1 MAENLTTEN
10 LKSASNLTIIS
21 QITDN
26 VSVICAENDT
36 LKTFPL
42 KSINREELN
51 TIKTDLEE
59 IKPKFKEYN
68 VKSVD
73 ESAGLINNNGKLSVN
88 LSNGLAF
95 QSNGSISVRVGNGLG
110 IDDDQ
115 RLKVNINTNGL
126 KIVDDVIQLNV
137 DSKFNFDSTGA
148 LVFKGLP
155 IVEYNNGLL
164 ATYIQ
169 DGNFKGCYTVG
180 LDPTF
185 KQIKDVSYGLVFD
198 EKTGTLSLIP
208 ETKLIKTFGNGLI
221 YDEEN
226 KKLSV
231 DDSKY
236 KQNYAY
242 NDLGVYIT
250 GAHNYGKI
258 VCLGGRF
265 TADISYNSITYFI
278 DVLFEAKNDN
288 LYARVL
294 SNNSPLSICQVTD
307 DNGLN
312 QFYLMNKNGT
322 GIYTVNVLQYSDF
335 TLKENIKLS
344 ANVSNELFK
353 PFTVINP
360 IDEPP
365 IESGSY
371 SLNVEVTQNENHS
384 YQQLNQYS
392 PKTIEVGTDVIRVE
406 ITDSGGAI
414 QLTLLP
420 GETKEYSG
428 VTYSFIDGVVTA
440 SLSWYNQGMKT
451 YKLVYK
457 ELSYKWKVN

>member
-10 LKSASNLTIIS
+10 LKSASNLTVIS
-21 QITDN
+21 EITND

-42 KSINREELN
+42 KSINREELD
-51 TIKTDLEE
+51 TIKTDLEK
-59 IKPKFKEYN
+59 IKPKCE
-68 VKSVD
+68 
-73 ESAGLINNNGKLSVN
+73 
-88 LSNGLAF
+88 
-95 QSNGSISVRVGNGLG
+95 
-110 IDDDQ
+110 
-115 RLKVNINTNGL
+115 
-126 KIVDDVIQLNV
+126 
-137 DSKFNFDSTGA
+137 
-148 LVFKGLP
+148 
-155 IVEYNNGLL
+155 
-164 ATYIQ
+164 
-169 DGNFKGCYTVG
+169 
-180 LDPTF
+180 
-185 KQIKDVSYGLVFD
+185 
-198 EKTGTLSLIP
+198 
-208 ETKLIKTFGNGLI
+208 
-221 YDEEN
+221 
-226 KKLSV
+226 
-231 DDSKY
+231 KY
-236 KQNYAY
+236 KQNYSY

-250 GAHNYGKI
+250 DAHNAGGLIIK
-258 VCLGGRF
+258 GGRF
-265 TADISYNSITYFI
+265 SADISYNHITYFI
-278 DVLFEAKNDN
+278 DVLFEAKNNN

-307 DNGLN
+307 ENGLN
-312 QFYLMNKNGT
+312 QFYLMNKNGS

-335 TLKENIKLS
+335 TLNKSIKLS
-344 ANVSNELFK
+344 ANVSNDYFK

-365 IESGSY
+365 TESGSY
-371 SLNVEVTQNENHS
+371 SLKVEVAQSENYA

-406 ITDSGGAI
+406 ITDSGGAT

-440 SLSWYNQGMKT
+440 SSRWYNQGMKT

>member
-10 LKSASNLTIIS
+10 LKSASNLTVIS
-21 QITDN
+21 EITDG

-42 KSINREELN
+42 KSINREELD
-51 TIKTDLEE
+51 TIKTDLEK
-59 IKPKFKEYN
+59 IKPKCE
-68 VKSVD
+68 
-73 ESAGLINNNGKLSVN
+73 
-88 LSNGLAF
+88 
-95 QSNGSISVRVGNGLG
+95 
-110 IDDDQ
+110 
-115 RLKVNINTNGL
+115 
-126 KIVDDVIQLNV
+126 
-137 DSKFNFDSTGA
+137 
-148 LVFKGLP
+148 
-155 IVEYNNGLL
+155 
-164 ATYIQ
+164 
-169 DGNFKGCYTVG
+169 
-180 LDPTF
+180 
-185 KQIKDVSYGLVFD
+185 
-198 EKTGTLSLIP
+198 
-208 ETKLIKTFGNGLI
+208 
-221 YDEEN
+221 
-226 KKLSV
+226 
-231 DDSKY
+231 KY

-242 NDLGVYIT
+242 NYLGVYIT
-250 GAHNYGKI
+250 GAISAGSLI
-258 VCLGGRF
+258 VLGGRF

-278 DVLFEAKNDN
+278 DVLFEAKNNN

-307 DNGLN
+307 ENGLN
-312 QFYLMNKNGT
+312 QFYLMSKNGI

-335 TLKENIKLS
+335 ILSEDIKLS
-344 ANVSNELFK
+344 ADVNNDYFK

-371 SLNVEVTQNENHS
+371 SLKVEVAQSENYA

-406 ITDSGGAI
+406 IIDSGGATR
-414 QLTLLP
+414 LTLLP

-428 VTYSFIDGVVTA
+428 DTYSFIDGVVTK
-440 SLSWYNQGMKT
+440 SSSWYNQGMKT

>member
-1 MAENLTTEN
+1 MAENLTTDN
-10 LKSASNLTIIS
+10 LKSASNLTVIS
-21 QITDN
+21 EITDN
-26 VSVICAENDT
+26 VSVICAESDT

-59 IKPKFKEYN
+59 IKPKCE
-68 VKSVD
+68 
-73 ESAGLINNNGKLSVN
+73 
-88 LSNGLAF
+88 
-95 QSNGSISVRVGNGLG
+95 
-110 IDDDQ
+110 
-115 RLKVNINTNGL
+115 
-126 KIVDDVIQLNV
+126 
-137 DSKFNFDSTGA
+137 
-148 LVFKGLP
+148 
-155 IVEYNNGLL
+155 
-164 ATYIQ
+164 
-169 DGNFKGCYTVG
+169 
-180 LDPTF
+180 
-185 KQIKDVSYGLVFD
+185 
-198 EKTGTLSLIP
+198 
-208 ETKLIKTFGNGLI
+208 
-221 YDEEN
+221 
-226 KKLSV
+226 
-231 DDSKY
+231 KY
-236 KQNYAY
+236 KQNYSY
-242 NDLGVYIT
+242 DDLGVYIT

-258 VCLGGRF
+258 VCVGGRF
-265 TADISYNSITYFI
+265 TADISYKTINSITYFI
-278 DVLFEAKNDN
+278 DVLFEAKNNN

-307 DNGLN
+307 ENGLN

-335 TLKENIKLS
+335 TLKESIKLS
-344 ANVSNELFK
+344 ANVNNDYFK

-371 SLNVEVTQNENHS
+371 SLKVEVAQSENYA

-406 ITDSGGAI
+406 ITDSGGAT

-428 VTYSFIDGVVTA
+428 ATYSFIDGVVTT

>member
-10 LKSASNLTIIS
+10 LKSASNLTVIS

-42 KSINREELN
+42 KSINREELD
-51 TIKTDLEE
+51 TIKIDLEK
-59 IKPKFKEYN
+59 IKPKCE
-68 VKSVD
+68 
-73 ESAGLINNNGKLSVN
+73 
-88 LSNGLAF
+88 
-95 QSNGSISVRVGNGLG
+95 
-110 IDDDQ
+110 
-115 RLKVNINTNGL
+115 
-126 KIVDDVIQLNV
+126 
-137 DSKFNFDSTGA
+137 
-148 LVFKGLP
+148 
-155 IVEYNNGLL
+155 
-164 ATYIQ
+164 
-169 DGNFKGCYTVG
+169 
-180 LDPTF
+180 
-185 KQIKDVSYGLVFD
+185 
-198 EKTGTLSLIP
+198 
-208 ETKLIKTFGNGLI
+208 
-221 YDEEN
+221 
-226 KKLSV
+226 
-231 DDSKY
+231 KY

-258 VCLGGRF
+258 VSVGGRF
-265 TADISYNSITYFI
+265 TADISIISINSITYFI
-278 DVLFEAKNDN
+278 DVLFEAKNNN

-294 SNNSPLSICQVTD
+294 CNNSPLSICQVTD
-307 DNGLN
+307 EKGLN

-322 GIYTVNVLQYSDF
+322 GSYTVNVLQYSDF
-335 TLKENIKLS
+335 TLKDNIKLS
-344 ANVSNELFK
+344 ATVSNELFK

-365 IESGSY
+365 TESGSY
-371 SLNVEVTQNENHS
+371 SLNVEVAQNENYA

-406 ITDSGGAI
+406 ITDLGGAT

-420 GETKEYSG
+420 GETKTYSG
-428 VTYSFIDGVVTA
+428 TEYSFIDGVVT
-440 SLSWYNQGMKT
+440 SQYSWYNQGMKT

>member
-1 MAENLTTEN
+1 MAENLTTDN
-10 LKSASNLTIIS
+10 LKNASSLTVIS
-21 QITDN
+21 EITDY

-42 KSINREELN
+42 KSINREELA

-59 IKPKFKEYN
+59 IKPKCE
-68 VKSVD
+68 
-73 ESAGLINNNGKLSVN
+73 
-88 LSNGLAF
+88 
-95 QSNGSISVRVGNGLG
+95 
-110 IDDDQ
+110 
-115 RLKVNINTNGL
+115 
-126 KIVDDVIQLNV
+126 
-137 DSKFNFDSTGA
+137 
-148 LVFKGLP
+148 
-155 IVEYNNGLL
+155 
-164 ATYIQ
+164 
-169 DGNFKGCYTVG
+169 
-180 LDPTF
+180 
-185 KQIKDVSYGLVFD
+185 
-198 EKTGTLSLIP
+198 
-208 ETKLIKTFGNGLI
+208 
-221 YDEEN
+221 
-226 KKLSV
+226 
-231 DDSKY
+231 KY
-236 KQNYAY
+236 KQNYSY
-242 NDLGVYIT
+242 NDLGVYIR
-250 GAHNYGKI
+250 GAFSAGGLI
-258 VCLGGRF
+258 IQGGRF
-265 TADISYNSITYFI
+265 TANITVDSITYFI
-278 DVLFEAKNDN
+278 DVLFEAKNNN

-307 DNGLN
+307 ENGLN

-335 TLKENIKLS
+335 TLNEKLKLS
-344 ANVSNELFK
+344 ANVSSELFK

-365 IESGSY
+365 TESGSY
-371 SLNVEVTQNENHS
+371 LLNVEVTQNENYS
-384 YQQLNQYS
+384 YQSLNQSS

-428 VTYSFIDGVVTA
+428 ATYSFIDGVVTS

>member
-10 LKSASNLTIIS
+10 LKSASNLTVIS
-21 QITDN
+21 EITDD
-26 VSVICAENDT
+26 VSVICAESDT

-42 KSINREELN
+42 KSINREELD

-59 IKPKFKEYN
+59 IKPKCE
-68 VKSVD
+68 
-73 ESAGLINNNGKLSVN
+73 
-88 LSNGLAF
+88 
-95 QSNGSISVRVGNGLG
+95 
-110 IDDDQ
+110 
-115 RLKVNINTNGL
+115 
-126 KIVDDVIQLNV
+126 
-137 DSKFNFDSTGA
+137 
-148 LVFKGLP
+148 
-155 IVEYNNGLL
+155 
-164 ATYIQ
+164 
-169 DGNFKGCYTVG
+169 
-180 LDPTF
+180 
-185 KQIKDVSYGLVFD
+185 
-198 EKTGTLSLIP
+198 
-208 ETKLIKTFGNGLI
+208 
-221 YDEEN
+221 
-226 KKLSV
+226 
-231 DDSKY
+231 KY
-236 KQNYAY
+236 KQNYSY

-250 GAHNYGKI
+250 GAQNYGGI
-258 VCLGGRF
+258 VSVGGRF
-265 TADISYNSITYFI
+265 TSEIKIDEITYFI
-278 DVLFEAKNDN
+278 DVLFEAKNNN

-307 DNGLN
+307 ENGLN

-335 TLKENIKLS
+335 ILNDSIKLS
-344 ANVSNELFK
+344 ANVSSELFK

-365 IESGSY
+365 TESGSY
-371 SLNVEVTQNENHS
+371 SLNVEVTQNENFS
-384 YQQLNQYS
+384 YQSLNQYS

-406 ITDSGGAI
+406 ITDSGGAT

-428 VTYSFIDGVVTA
+428 ATYSFIDGVVTS

>member
-10 LKSASNLTIIS
+10 LKSASNLTVIS
-21 QITDN
+21 EITDD

-59 IKPKFKEYN
+59 IKPKCE
-68 VKSVD
+68 
-73 ESAGLINNNGKLSVN
+73 
-88 LSNGLAF
+88 
-95 QSNGSISVRVGNGLG
+95 
-110 IDDDQ
+110 
-115 RLKVNINTNGL
+115 
-126 KIVDDVIQLNV
+126 
-137 DSKFNFDSTGA
+137 
-148 LVFKGLP
+148 
-155 IVEYNNGLL
+155 
-164 ATYIQ
+164 
-169 DGNFKGCYTVG
+169 
-180 LDPTF
+180 
-185 KQIKDVSYGLVFD
+185 
-198 EKTGTLSLIP
+198 
-208 ETKLIKTFGNGLI
+208 
-221 YDEEN
+221 
-226 KKLSV
+226 
-231 DDSKY
+231 KY
-236 KQNYAY
+236 KQNYSY

-258 VCLGGRF
+258 VCVGGRF

-278 DVLFEAKNDN
+278 DVLFEAKNNN

-307 DNGLN
+307 ENGLN

-322 GIYTVNVLQYSDF
+322 GTYTVNVLQYSDF
-335 TLKENIKLS
+335 ILNDSIKLS
-344 ANVSNELFK
+344 ANVSSELFK

-365 IESGSY
+365 TESGSY
-371 SLNVEVTQNENHS
+371 SLNVEVTQNENYS
-384 YQQLNQYS
+384 YQSLNQYS

-406 ITDSGGAI
+406 ITDFSGAI

-428 VTYSFIDGVVTA
+428 ATYSFIDGVVTA

>member
-10 LKSASNLTIIS
+10 LKSASNLTVIS
-21 QITDN
+21 EITND

-42 KSINREELN
+42 KSINREELD

-59 IKPKFKEYN
+59 IKPK
-68 VKSVD
+68 
-73 ESAGLINNNGKLSVN
+73 
-88 LSNGLAF
+88 
-95 QSNGSISVRVGNGLG
+95 
-110 IDDDQ
+110 
-115 RLKVNINTNGL
+115 
-126 KIVDDVIQLNV
+126 
-137 DSKFNFDSTGA
+137 
-148 LVFKGLP
+148 
-155 IVEYNNGLL
+155 
-164 ATYIQ
+164 
-169 DGNFKGCYTVG
+169 C
-180 LDPTF
+180 
-185 KQIKDVSYGLVFD
+185 
-198 EKTGTLSLIP
+198 
-208 ETKLIKTFGNGLI
+208 ET
-221 YDEEN
+221 
-226 KKLSV
+226 
-231 DDSKY
+231 Y
-236 KQNYAY
+236 KQNYSY
-242 NDLGVYIT
+242 DGLGVFIT
-250 GAHNYGKI
+250 DAHKAGSFI
-258 VCLGGRF
+258 VEGGRF
-265 TADISYNSITYFI
+265 TSKIKIDNITYFI
-278 DVLFEAKNDN
+278 DVLFEAKNNN

-307 DNGLN
+307 ENGLN

-335 TLKENIKLS
+335 TLNENIKLS
-344 ANVSNELFK
+344 ADVSSELFK

-365 IESGSY
+365 TESGSY
-371 SLNVEVTQNENHS
+371 LLNVEVTQNENFS
-384 YQQLNQYS
+384 YQSLNQYS

-406 ITDSGGAI
+406 ITDYSGAT

-440 SLSWYNQGMKT
+440 SASWYNQGMKT

>member
-10 LKSASNLTIIS
+10 LKSASNLTVIS
-21 QITDN
+21 AITDD

-59 IKPKFKEYN
+59 IKPKCE
-68 VKSVD
+68 
-73 ESAGLINNNGKLSVN
+73 
-88 LSNGLAF
+88 
-95 QSNGSISVRVGNGLG
+95 
-110 IDDDQ
+110 
-115 RLKVNINTNGL
+115 
-126 KIVDDVIQLNV
+126 
-137 DSKFNFDSTGA
+137 
-148 LVFKGLP
+148 
-155 IVEYNNGLL
+155 
-164 ATYIQ
+164 
-169 DGNFKGCYTVG
+169 
-180 LDPTF
+180 
-185 KQIKDVSYGLVFD
+185 
-198 EKTGTLSLIP
+198 
-208 ETKLIKTFGNGLI
+208 
-221 YDEEN
+221 
-226 KKLSV
+226 
-231 DDSKY
+231 KY
-236 KQNYAY
+236 KQNYSY

-250 GAHNYGKI
+250 GASNAGGLI
-258 VCLGGRF
+258 VIGGRF
-265 TADISYNSITYFI
+265 SANISYNHITYFI
-278 DVLFEAKNDN
+278 DVLFEVKNNN

-294 SNNSPLSICQVTD
+294 CNNSPLSICQVTD
-307 DNGLN
+307 ENGLN

-335 TLKENIKLS
+335 TLNDNIKLS
-344 ANVSNELFK
+344 ANVNNNYFK

-371 SLNVEVTQNENHS
+371 SLNVEVTQNENYS
-384 YQQLNQYS
+384 YQALNQYS

-406 ITDSGGAI
+406 ITDSGGVI

>member
-10 LKSASNLTIIS
+10 LKSASNLTVIS
-21 QITDN
+21 EITND

-42 KSINREELN
+42 KSINREELD
-51 TIKTDLEE
+51 TIKTDLEK
-59 IKPKFKEYN
+59 IKPKCE
-68 VKSVD
+68 
-73 ESAGLINNNGKLSVN
+73 
-88 LSNGLAF
+88 
-95 QSNGSISVRVGNGLG
+95 
-110 IDDDQ
+110 
-115 RLKVNINTNGL
+115 
-126 KIVDDVIQLNV
+126 
-137 DSKFNFDSTGA
+137 
-148 LVFKGLP
+148 
-155 IVEYNNGLL
+155 
-164 ATYIQ
+164 
-169 DGNFKGCYTVG
+169 
-180 LDPTF
+180 
-185 KQIKDVSYGLVFD
+185 
-198 EKTGTLSLIP
+198 
-208 ETKLIKTFGNGLI
+208 
-221 YDEEN
+221 
-226 KKLSV
+226 
-231 DDSKY
+231 KY
-236 KQNYAY
+236 KQTYSY

-250 GAHNYGKI
+250 GEISAAGMLI
-258 VCLGGRF
+258 VLGGRF
-265 TADISYNSITYFI
+265 TADITADHITYFI
-278 DVLFEAKNDN
+278 DVLFEAKNNN

-307 DNGLN
+307 KNGLN

-335 TLKENIKLS
+335 TLNNSIKLS
-344 ANVSNELFK
+344 ATVSSELFK

-365 IESGSY
+365 IEAGSY
-371 SLNVEVTQNENHS
+371 SLNVEVAQSENYS

-406 ITDSGGAI
+406 ITDFGGAI

-428 VTYSFIDGVVTA
+428 NTYSFIDGVVTA
-440 SLSWYNQGMKT
+440 SLSWYNQGIKT

>member
-10 LKSASNLTIIS
+10 LKSASNLTVIS
-21 QITDN
+21 EITDD

-42 KSINREELN
+42 KSINREELD

-59 IKPKFKEYN
+59 IKPKCE
-68 VKSVD
+68 
-73 ESAGLINNNGKLSVN
+73 
-88 LSNGLAF
+88 
-95 QSNGSISVRVGNGLG
+95 
-110 IDDDQ
+110 
-115 RLKVNINTNGL
+115 
-126 KIVDDVIQLNV
+126 
-137 DSKFNFDSTGA
+137 
-148 LVFKGLP
+148 
-155 IVEYNNGLL
+155 
-164 ATYIQ
+164 
-169 DGNFKGCYTVG
+169 
-180 LDPTF
+180 
-185 KQIKDVSYGLVFD
+185 
-198 EKTGTLSLIP
+198 
-208 ETKLIKTFGNGLI
+208 
-221 YDEEN
+221 
-226 KKLSV
+226 
-231 DDSKY
+231 KY
-236 KQNYAY
+236 KQNYSY

-250 GAHNYGKI
+250 GAYNAGGI
-258 VCLGGRF
+258 ISLGGRF
-265 TADISYNSITYFI
+265 TADITADHITYFI
-278 DVLFEAKNDN
+278 DVLFEAKNNN

-307 DNGLN
+307 KNGLN

-335 TLKENIKLS
+335 TLNNSIKLS
-344 ANVSNELFK
+344 ATVSSELFK

-371 SLNVEVTQNENHS
+371 LLNVEVTQNENYS
-384 YQQLNQYS
+384 YQSLNQYS

-406 ITDSGGAI
+406 ITDYSGAT

-428 VTYSFIDGVVTA
+428 ATYSFIDGVVTS